1 MENKKYK
8 VYLASGWFTKQQ
20 KETMDKVRKVILT
33 YPELD
38 LFSPYYDGVV
48 LNEENDS
55 PEKRQE
61 VFDIDIGQV
70 AFSDLVVAV
79 IDDFDPGAM
88 FEWGGAGI
96 ISWLKKK
103 GYITCK
109 QSWEQGCSYVIEV
122 KSILSDIKILAYTDV
137 SDRGLNV
144 MLQQSIWGFANG
156 TIQLNSQLYQF
167 INRLEALDYLPFE
180 KGKII

>member
-1 MENKKYK
+1 MENKKHK

-20 KETMDKVRKVILT
+20 KETMDKVRKIILK

-48 LNEENDS
+48 LTKKNDS
-55 PEKRQE
+55 EKKRQE
-61 VFDIDIGQV
+61 VFDIDIGRV

-79 IDDFDPGAM
+79 IDDFDPGVM

-96 ISWLKKK
+96 ISWLKRN

-109 QSWEQGCSYVIEV
+109 KSWEQGYSYVIEN
-122 KSILSDIKILAYTDV
+122 SILSDIKILAYTDV
-137 SDRGLNV
+137 KDRGLNV
-144 MLQQSIWGFANG
+144 MLQQSIWGFSSGA
-156 TIQLNSQLYQF
+156 TQLNSQLYQF
-167 INRLEALDYLPFE
+167 INKLESLEYLPFE